1 MCVSWDAKEI
11 SSDNENCQSLQPL
24 QWLLVEKRD
33 SIVNRQYFLKL
44 GIAWGMMDIFGSED
58 TV

>member
-1 MCVSWDAKEI
+1 MCVSRDAKEI